1 MEGLGKKKLKFSQS
15 IVLKVFIYIAL
26 LFLSQ
31 KNSFLVLTLLCF
43 SFTVKQLPVP
53 TKNPDIMRWIV
64 LFIKINWK
72 SQRHYLDKLG
82 MRDEK
87 VEPKVEIN

>member
-31 KNSFLVLTLLCF
+31 KN
-43 SFTVKQLPVP
+43 
-53 TKNPDIMRWIV
+53 
-64 LFIKINWK
+64 FIFGPN
-72 SQRHYLDKLG
+72 SVMFQFHC
-82 MRDEK
+82 
-87 VEPKVEIN
+87 